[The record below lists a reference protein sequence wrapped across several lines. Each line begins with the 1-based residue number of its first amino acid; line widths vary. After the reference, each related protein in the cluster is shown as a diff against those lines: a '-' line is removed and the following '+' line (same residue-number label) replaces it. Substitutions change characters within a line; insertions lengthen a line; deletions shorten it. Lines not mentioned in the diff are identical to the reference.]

1 MQGKKEHGFTSVDR
15 QDDPSVWVRVLDK
28 LRVEPFYTAYKT
40 RVRELLK
47 IGDGRWYLDVG
58 AGTGDDALAIRS
70 SANCTAIALD
80 SSLTMATVCCTRSG
94 LPTVVADAGDLPFRD
109 ESFDGVRAD
118 RTFQHL
124 TNPGRAIAEIVRVS
138 RPGARIVTVD
148 PDYDTQVMEFPDQAL
163 ARAVLR
169 YRADHGLRNGKLA
182 HQMAGLF
189 RDVGLRAV
197 EVEALTLTVRDP
209 ASVDN
214 VMGLKTWARTA
225 ALNGY
230 IATEQ
235 ADVWEKLFDQTV
247 LAGTF
252 FYALTFFITIGVK

>member
-1 MQGKKEHGFTSVDR
+1 
-15 QDDPSVWVRVLDK
+15 
-28 LRVEPFYTAYKT
+28 
-40 RVRELLK
+40 
-47 IGDGRWYLDVG
+47 
-58 AGTGDDALAIRS
+58 
-70 SANCTAIALD
+70 
-80 SSLTMATVCCTRSG
+80 MATVCCTRSG
-94 LPTVVADAGDLPFRD
+94 IPTVVADAGDLPFRD
-109 ESFDGVRAD
+109 ESFDGVGAD

-124 TNPGRAIAEIVRVS
+124 TNPGRAVAEIVRVG